1 MSCSPQQLVSCR
13 DPIRTEMK
21 TRRADV
27 KETPVMLSLMIAL
40 ACTETHTH
48 THARRVWIAC
58 MPHRFLQLSNEL
70 V

>member
-48 THARRVWIAC
+48 TRTQSLDCLHASS
-58 MPHRFLQLSNEL
+58 LSSAQQ
-70 V
+70 